1 MLQSTEKET
10 PKTDA
15 SELRTSKF
23 EEMTTAPVEKLVS
36 SLAVPAIVI
45 MMVSSLYNM
54 ADTYFVGAL
63 GTSATAAVG
72 VSFSLMAVI
81 QAVGF
86 FFGHGAGNYISRA
99 LGAQDSSGAEIMAS
113 TGFFS
118 ALSIGALISVGG
130 SLFMEPLARTLGATE
145 TILPYA
151 LDYLRFILLGSPF
164 MMGSL
169 MLNNLLRYQGS
180 AFLGMLGMV
189 SGAVLNIGLDPLFIF
204 VFGMGITGAALA
216 TMISQTLSCL
226 LLFVISRKGKETIR
240 ISPRNFRPRPLLYG
254 EITRGGAPSLLRQG
268 TMSLAV
274 IILNR
279 MAGAYGDAAIAA
291 ISIVT
296 RVVMLMNSAILG
308 FGQGFQPV
316 CGFNYGARRYDRVKG
331 AFWFCVRLTTVL
343 LFLAALGSAIFA
355 PRIIALFRRDDPEV
369 IRIGTLALRF
379 QSCVVPLGGWIVLCN
394 MMLQTMGRAVP
405 ASFLAFSRQGLFLI
419 PIALVMIPAL
429 GILGIQLCTPIAE
442 LCTFILALPLGIGA
456 LKRYLPT

>member
-1 MLQSTEKET
+1 MVQSTEKY
-10 PKTDA
+10 
-15 SELRTSKF
+15 
-23 EEMTTAPVEKLVS
+23 EEMTTAPVEKLVFN
-36 SLAVPAIVI
+36 LAIPAIVI

-72 VSFSLMAVI
+72 VSFSLMAII

-99 LGAQDSSGAEIMAS
+99 LGARDSSGAEIMAS

-118 ALSIGALISVGG
+118 ALSIGAAISVGG

-151 LDYLRFILLGSPF
+151 LDYLRFILLGCPF

-169 MLNNLLRYQGS
+169 LLNNLLRYQGN

-204 VFGMGITGAALA
+204 VFGLGITGAALA
-216 TMISQTLSCL
+216 TMISQIISCL

-240 ISPRNFRPRPLLYG
+240 ISPRNFRPRPAFYA
-254 EITRGGAPSLLRQG
+254 EIARGGSPSLLRQG

-274 IILNR
+274 VVLNR
-279 MAGAYGDAAIAA
+279 MAGSHGDAAIAA

-296 RVVMLMNSAILG
+296 KVVMLINSAILG

-316 CGFNYGARRYDRVKG
+316 CGFNYGARRYDRVKD
-331 AFWFCVRLTTVL
+331 AFWFCVRLSTALLVL
-343 LFLAALGSAIFA
+343 LALGSAVFA

-369 IRIGTLALRF
+369 IRIGTRALRF

-394 MMLQTMGRAVP
+394 MMLQTMGKALP

-419 PIALVMIPAL
+419 PLALVLIPTL
-429 GILGIQLCTPIAE
+429 GILGIQLCSPLAD
-442 LCTFILALPLGIGA
+442 LCAFVLALPLGIRS
-456 LKRYLPT
+456 LRKDLPTG